1 MKMSNKMYDTLK
13 WIVMLVLPGLGSL
26 YFGLSEIWSLPYGEQ
41 VVGTITVLTAF
52 LSSILKI
59 SNVKYKR
66 DLEDSETEEF
76 AEEN

>member
-1 MKMSNKMYDTLK
+1 MKMSNRMYDTLK

-26 YFGLSEIWSLPYGEQ
+26 YFGLSEIWGLPYGEQ

-59 SNVKYKR
+59 SNVRYKR
-66 DLEDSETEEF
+66 DLEYSETEEIV
-76 AEEN
+76 EED